1 MSFQTSILS
10 TMSFHSFA
18 IPSDRFHSL
27 WCEDFKRSS
36 IHYVAGQREFLL
48 LNGSTTDEVGTFD
61 ED

>member
-1 MSFQTSILS
+1 MSFY
-10 TMSFHSFA
+10 SFA